1 MRTTGFFCFLA
12 IAIIMLSSVA
22 MVSCDRRLDDALDM
36 AGSNREEK
44 EVPPQFVAPDFIDV
58 TDEYIKTTDVERAV
72 PKELQGERIAYICVY
87 DNQTWKPVHYG
98 RITNGK
104 VVF

>member
-1 MRTTGFFCFLA
+1 MRTTSFFCLLA

-36 AGSNREEK
+36 AGGNREEK
-44 EVPPQFVAPDFIDV
+44 EVPSQFVAPDFIDV
-58 TDEYIKTTDVERAV
+58 TDEYIQTTDVERDV
-72 PKELQGERIAYICVY
+72 PKDRQEERIAYICVY
-87 DNQTWKPVHYG
+87 DNQTLKPVHYG
-98 RITNGK
+98 RITNCK

>member
-1 MRTTGFFCFLA
+1 MRKNNIIGFLA
-12 IAIIMLSSVA
+12 LAIIIMSSVA

-36 AGSNREEK
+36 AGGNREEK

-58 TDEYIKTTDVERAV
+58 TDEYIQTTDVERDV
-72 PKELQGERIAYICVY
+72 PKDWQEERIAYICVY

>member
-1 MRTTGFFCFLA
+1 MRTTSFFCFLA
-12 IAIIMLSSVA
+12 LAIIIMSSVA

-36 AGSNREEK
+36 AGGNREEK

-87 DNQTWKPVHYG
+87 DNQTWKPAHYG
-98 RITNGK
+98 RITNCK